1 MGLFDF
7 FKSKPAEQEVQISE
21 ESSVAILH
29 DDGIRAMK
37 MGEVKYAEKC
47 FAKALELR
55 DDLQLVKLLAEV
67 KLRLQD
73 FEEAL
78 PLLQRVAEAEPENV
92 EAQLLLGQ
100 TYGKLGDY
108 ATMKAIA
115 DKLQESL
122 PEDARVL
129 YIGGEADQGV
139 GDVVSAIARLTKA
152 IELQPLYSAPRLL
165 RAQILS
171 GMGQYKEVLE
181 DTEVLLK
188 QDSEREE
195 VLLLQ
200 ANSLVALGETEKA
213 EAVYARLL
221 EANPF
226 SRDGVI
232 FFAEFYCRTSRIDKA
247 LELCNEAIELQPDF
261 ARAYQLRANI
271 KMQLNDKIGADED
284 LKKSME
290 LQSESFEKADGEFSN
305 VENKVAERYR
315 NMNPYGF

>member
-7 FKSKPAEQEVQISE
+7 FKSKPAEQEVQTSE
-21 ESSVAILH
+21 ENSVAILH

-55 DDLQLVKLLAEV
+55 DELQLVKLLAEA

-78 PLLQRVAEAEPENV
+78 PLLQRVAEDEPENV

-115 DKLQESL
+115 DRLQENL

-129 YIGGEADQGV
+129 YLGGEAEQGV
-139 GDVVSAIARLTKA
+139 GDVASALARLSKA
-152 IELQPLYSAPRLL
+152 IELQPRYSAPRLL
-165 RAQILS
+165 RAQILA
-171 GMGQYKEVLE
+171 GMGEYKKVLE
-181 DTEVLLK
+181 DTEVLLE
-188 QDSEREE
+188 QGGENEE

-200 ANSLVALGETEKA
+200 ANSLVTLGETEKA
-213 EAVYARLL
+213 EAVYTQVL

-226 SRDGVI
+226 SRDGVLH
-232 FFAEFYCRTSRIDKA
+232 FVEFYSQTSRIEKA

-261 ARAYQLRANI
+261 AFAYQLRANL
-271 KMQLNDKIGADED
+271 KMQLNDKLGAEED
-284 LKKSME
+284 LKKSLE
-290 LQSESFEKADGEFSN
+290 LQSESCEKADGEFSN